1 MTARRTLHGFVAL
14 VALLAVAAV
23 SAPAAQAL
31 SVTTTPARID
41 REPGVRLE
49 AWVSRPRTT
58 ERLPLVVLVGS
69 WNGQS
74 WLDLLAARTLAS
86 RGYVVVTYATRGAPG
101 SGGVNSIAGPPDLA
115 DASAVIDWALER
127 TPADPARIGIGGASY
142 GAGLALLAAAH
153 DPRIRA
159 VSALSGWGDLVA
171 SMYPGET
178 RNAAIGLIMRNTAN
192 DEGRTDAA
200 FNATWR
206 TFLGGTDLP
215 GFLRLMK
222 ERSPVTYADALN
234 ARGTAV
240 FLANTWNETAF
251 PPDQII
257 DFYSRLTGPRRLEL
271 RPGEH
276 ISAETPAR
284 FGLNNDVWTGVMR
297 WFDRTLASGEPAR
310 GGAGIWLRARS
321 SSGQRPAETYA
332 AWHEVTTQSTTF
344 ALDTDAQGHGRI
356 TAEQPVADWRM
367 RVDPGPDPALTVGI
381 PIVSHFPESYGF
393 SPPFT
398 LARLISRR
406 RNAVWVGEPL
416 PRRLLIRGAPR
427 VQFTITPAAT
437 RVTAIVHLLAVG
449 RDGRAYYID
458 HQPRTYRGVQP
469 GVPISV
475 DLGLRSTAYDVHA
488 GHRLMVAVS
497 TYDLMY
503 YLDTNP
509 GGSPILFGGGPGRP
523 ARLTLPLR

>member
-1 MTARRTLHGFVAL
+1 MTTRRLRRALLTL
-14 VALLAVAAV
+14 VAVLMAAAV
-23 SAPAAQAL
+23 IAPAADAL
-31 SVTTTPARID
+31 TVTSTPVRID

-49 AWVSRPRTT
+49 AWVTRPRTT
-58 ERLPLVVLVGS
+58 TPLPLVVLVGS

-115 DASAVIDWALER
+115 DASAVIDWALAR

-142 GAGLALLAAAH
+142 GAGLALLASAH

-215 GFLRLMK
+215 GFLRLMQ
-222 ERSPVTYADALN
+222 ERSPVTYVDTLN

-240 FLANTWNETAF
+240 HLANTWNETAF

-276 ISAETPAR
+276 ISAESPAR

-297 WFDRTLASGEPAR
+297 WFDRTLKSGDPAR
-310 GGAGIWLRARS
+310 GGSGIWLRARS
-321 SSGQRPAETYA
+321 SSGMRPAETYA
-332 AWHEVTTQSTTF
+332 AWSEVSTRETTF
-344 ALDTDAQGHGRI
+344 ALDADTRGRGHITSAQPSR
-356 TAEQPVADWRM
+356 DWRM
-367 RVDPGPDPALTVGI
+367 RVDPGVDPALTVGI
-381 PIVSHFPESYGF
+381 PIVSHFAESYGF

-398 LARLISRR
+398 LARLVSRR
-406 RNAVWVGEPL
+406 RNAVWVGDPL
-416 PRRLLIRGAPR
+416 PQRMQIRGAPR
-427 VQFTITPAAT
+427 VRLTITPSAT

-458 HQPRTYRGVQP
+458 HQPRTFRGVRP
-469 GVPISV
+469 GEPISL
-475 DLGLRSTAYDVHA
+475 DLALRSTAYDVHA
-488 GHRLMVAVS
+488 GHRLMLAVS

-509 GGSPILFGGGPGRP
+509 GGSPIHFGGGPDHP
-523 ARLTLPLR
+523 ASLTLPQR